1 MTGYFLASALFL
13 KDSKA
18 GTALVVAGS
27 VLAIAA
33 GGWPNLVAYLTIL
46 AGFTLNFRPWRRE
59 EVGAGVDDGSG

>member
-1 MTGYFLASALFL
+1 MTGYCLASALFL

-18 GTALVVAGS
+18 GTVLVVAGA

-33 GGWPNLVAYLTIL
+33 GGWLNLVACRMIL